1 MVYEL
6 KDAQMASQLFALWDE
21 TLITSCLQGVMGK
34 LYGTDPEKPKSVMA
48 QLGDFAFYAGK
59 PSREL
64 ILAKPAG
71 FLILVPQ
78 NEQWAVLIEACFPG
92 QCKRTARYA
101 IKKDTQFD
109 TGRLLALAQTLPQGY
124 ELRRIDGA
132 LYDRCL
138 EAEWSKDFVSVFGS
152 KKDYLEKGLGIVAL
166 KDGELAAGASSYSR
180 YREGIEIEVDTRQ
193 DQRQLGLATAC
204 CAKLILECLNQGLY
218 PSWDAQNRISVH
230 LAEKL
235 GYEFSHEYP
244 VYEAYV

>member
-6 KDAQMASQLFALWDE
+6 KDTSMASQLFARWDE

-34 LYGTDPEKPKSVMA
+34 LYGTDPEKPASVVA
-48 QLGDFAFYAGK
+48 QLGDFAFYAGE
-59 PSREL
+59 PSQEL
-64 ILAKPAG
+64 ILAKPVG

-78 NEQWAVLIEACFPG
+78 NEQWAALMEACLPG
-92 QCKRTARYA
+92 QCKRMTRYA

-109 TGRLLALAQTLPQGY
+109 TGHLLSLAQTLPQGY

-138 EAEWSKDFVSVFGS
+138 EAEWSEDFVSVFDS
-152 KKDYLEKGLGIVAL
+152 KRDYLEKGLGVVAL
-166 KDGELAAGASSYSR
+166 KDGRLVAGASSYSR

-204 CAKLILECLNQGLY
+204 CARLILECLNQGLY
-218 PSWDAQNRISVH
+218 PSWDAQNRISVR

-244 VYEAYV
+244 VYEVYV

>member
-1 MVYEL
+1 MIYEL
-6 KDAQMASQLFALWDE
+6 TDAQTASQLFTGWNE

-48 QLGDFAFYAGK
+48 LLGDFVFYAGE

-78 NEQWAVLIEACFPG
+78 NEQWAALIEACFPG
-92 QCKRTARYA
+92 RCKRMTRYA

-124 ELRRIDGA
+124 ELRRIDGT

-138 EAEWSKDFVSVFGS
+138 EAEWSADFVSVFGS
-152 KKDYLEKGLGIVAL
+152 KKDFLEKGLGIVAL

-193 DQRQLGLATAC
+193 DQRRLGLATAC
-204 CAKLILECLNQGLY
+204 CAKLILECLDQGLY
-218 PSWDAQNRISVH
+218 PSWDAQNRISMH

-235 GYEFSHEYP
+235 GYEFSHKYP
-244 VYEAYV
+244 VYEVYV

>member
-1 MVYEL
+1 MIYEL
-6 KDAQMASQLFALWDE
+6 TDPQIASRLFSGWDE
-21 TLITSCLQGVMGK
+21 TLIASCLQGVMGK
-34 LYGTDPEKPKSVMA
+34 LYGTDPEKPASVA
-48 QLGDFAFYAGK
+48 ARLGDFAFYAGE

-78 NEQWAVLIEACFPG
+78 NEQWAALMEACFPG
-92 QCKRTARYA
+92 QCKRMMRYA
-101 IKKDTQFD
+101 IKKDTQFNTD
-109 TGRLLALAQTLPQGY
+109 HLLSLVQTLPRGY
-124 ELRRIDGA
+124 ELRRIDGE

-152 KKDYLEKGLGIVAL
+152 KEDFLEKGLGVVAL

-204 CAKLILECLNQGLY
+204 CARLILDCLERGLY
-218 PSWDAQNRISVH
+218 PSWDAQNRISVR

-244 VYEAYV
+244 VYEVYV

>member
-6 KDAQMASQLFALWDE
+6 KDVQAASRLFALWDE

-34 LYGTDPEKPKSVMA
+34 LYGTDPEKPKSVVA
-48 QLGDFAFYAGK
+48 LLGDFAFYAGE

-78 NEQWAVLIEACFPG
+78 NEQWAALMEACFPG
-92 QCKRTARYA
+92 RCKRMTRYA
-101 IKKDTQFD
+101 IKKDTRFD

-138 EAEWSKDFVSVFGS
+138 ESEWSADFVCVFGS
-152 KKDYLEKGLGIVAL
+152 KKDFLERGLGIVAL
-166 KDGELAAGASSYSR
+166 KDGQLAAGASSYSR

-193 DQRQLGLATAC
+193 DQRRLGLATAC
-204 CAKLILECLNQGLY
+204 CARLILECLNRGLY
-218 PSWDAQNRISVH
+218 PSWDAQNRISVR

-244 VYEAYV
+244 VYEVYI